1 MSENL
6 VKFFR
11 QILKIFGEKTHVAK
25 TKKNEIAKSSKQ
37 SSKKQIQR
45 VPSLPK
51 RTKRFLKNENRG
63 VKNNV

>member
-1 MSENL
+1 MKLQKVASNL
-6 VKFFR
+6 
-11 QILKIFGEKTHVAK
+11 
-25 TKKNEIAKSSKQ
+25 AKSKYSG
-37 SSKKQIQR
+37 